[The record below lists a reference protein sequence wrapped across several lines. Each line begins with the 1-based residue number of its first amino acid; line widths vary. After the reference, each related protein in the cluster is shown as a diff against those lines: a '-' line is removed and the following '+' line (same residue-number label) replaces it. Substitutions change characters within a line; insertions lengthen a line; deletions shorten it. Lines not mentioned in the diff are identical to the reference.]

1 MSPYRWLFC
10 YNNLMVKRISSR
22 VLGSLKRL
30 TGSSSH
36 PNKIVII
43 DQLSILTHDKP
54 EVIDTWRLPHT
65 SATALRETTARSTI
79 EQATPLDVALH
90 AYGDPAS
97 ATKHRP
103 VHTISLHPASHISG
117 TVWHHGSSY
126 NLYVKGAPEK
136 ILHRC
141 DLTENERE
149 LAHITLHKLSSGG
162 DTVIAFAHS
171 TRSTPITDASD
182 IQPSSLTF
190 DGFIVLSHP
199 VVIKAKQAITK
210 LIASNVNII
219 LITGSH
225 VETAYSI
232 ARSVGIVSSR
242 QQVFDSRHLHTVADA
257 SSDETLYNIRVFARA
272 DDETKQ
278 AITQLFKNSK
288 PSIISSSSDLYA
300 L

>member
-1 MSPYRWLFC
+1 
-10 YNNLMVKRISSR
+10 MVKRISSR

-30 TGSSSH
+30 TGSSSR

-43 DQLSILTHDKP
+43 DQLGILTHDKP
-54 EVIDTWRLPHT
+54 TVIDSWHLPHT
-65 SATALRETTARSTI
+65 SAAALRETAVRSTTDLD
-79 EQATPLDVALH
+79 TPLDVTLH
-90 AYGDPAS
+90 TYGDPAD
-97 ATKHRP
+97 TKHRP
-103 VHTISLHPASHISG
+103 VHTIPLHASSHISG

-149 LAHITLHKLSSGG
+149 LAHIALHKLSTGG
-162 DTVIAFAHS
+162 NTVIAFAHS
-171 TRSTPITDASD
+171 THSTPITDASD

-190 DGFIVLSHP
+190 DGFVVLSHP
-199 VVIKAKQAITK
+199 IVVKAKQTIAK
-210 LIASNVNII
+210 LISSQTSVIV
-219 LITGSH
+219 ITGSH

-232 ARSVGIVSSR
+232 AQSVGIVSSR
-242 QQVFDSRHLHTVADA
+242 RQVFDSRHLHTIGDT
-257 SSDETLYNIRVFARA
+257 STDESLHDIRVFARA

-278 AITQLFKNSK
+278 AIMQLFKNSN
-288 PSIISSSSDLYA
+288 PAIVSSSSDLYA